1 MLIDTIKE
9 RISAYGYQH
18 HRGTDVISFMVR
30 QDEAI
35 NQNKVV
41 VLLDVETKQHL
52 LSKRMLDELSYKA
65 YEDGLKHFS
74 GNAEV
79 MVVLMHGGTK
89 NPFHPNRKN
98 FISISSQSD
107 CETRATAIDE
117 CFAEINRVLS
127 EITS

>member
-1 MLIDTIKE
+1 MLLDTIKE

-18 HRGTDVISFMVR
+18 HRGTDVISFMVSR
-30 QDEAI
+30 DEAA
-35 NQNKVV
+35 NKNKVV

-65 YEDGLKHFS
+65 YEDGLAHFS
-74 GNAEV
+74 NNAEV

-89 NPFHPNRKN
+89 TPFHPNRKN
-98 FISISSQSD
+98 FVSISSQRD
-107 CETRATAIDE
+107 CETVLTAIDE
-117 CFAEINRVLS
+117 CFTEISRVVS